1 MQELRVQS
9 LGQEDPL
16 EEETATHSSIL
27 AWEIPGT
34 EEPGGQQSMG
44 SQKSWTQLSNNN
56 KLRHIFFPLK
66 HNCRRKEGRGWG
78 GGMWEGRWGPLDRRA
93 PGFGVSTSISS
104 TPCCSHQ
111 PGCWLSLSPSPW
123 TGNNITATLY
133 WASRKSPWYL
143 LVNEKMLLPYQWTK
157 GVTAVTLQPPQGNCG
172 WNGMPCHQA
181 LQLPPHRVPWG
192 DSGWK
197 SKGYWPQ
204 RAAVHVKG
212 MMHLPKHM
220 CMCVC

>member
-27 AWEIPGT
+27 AWEIPRT

-78 GGMWEGRWGPLDRRA
+78 RGM
-93 PGFGVSTSISS
+93 
-104 TPCCSHQ
+104 
-111 PGCWLSLSPSPW
+111 
-123 TGNNITATLY
+123 
-133 WASRKSPWYL
+133 
-143 LVNEKMLLPYQWTK
+143 
-157 GVTAVTLQPPQGNCG
+157 
-172 WNGMPCHQA
+172 
-181 LQLPPHRVPWG
+181 
-192 DSGWK
+192 
-197 SKGYWPQ
+197 
-204 RAAVHVKG
+204 
-212 MMHLPKHM
+212 
-220 CMCVC
+220 